1 MSKEV
6 KKKTTTTKKT
16 TTKKTTTRKP
26 TTKKGSKK
34 KVNKK
39 GFTLVEILAML
50 VILAIILAISVP
62 NITGILS
69 KQKESISLED
79 ANKLVET
86 TKIKVRTKADV
97 TLPSYNQYCN
107 IYTMNFLDTNDD
119 YSTGTNGGEYDK
131 LESFVIVKK
140 VVTDQY
146 GNPKS
151 VPVRDEYWG
160 EPKNYVKGPVTVSP
174 LSHKK
179 MVQLSEPYYED
190 ETDIVT
196 YEYYIRLYEVVDGE
210 AMGVKL
216 VKLED
221 LEKDIKSYMTTFD
234 KKVGISDVADVVT
247 VKNAIDG
254 LDTEIQCAEI
264 ERIYVSGEV
273 TIKDARD
280 DCWGAVSDR

>member
-119 YSTGTNGGEYDK
+119 YSTGSNGGEYDK

-151 VPVRDEYWG
+151 VPAREDIIRG
-160 EPKNYVKGPVTVSP
+160 ELRNYVKGPVTVSP

-179 MVQLSEPYYED
+179 MMDLDPYYED

-216 VKLED
+216 VKLEN

-264 ERIYVSGEV
+264 ERIFVSGEV

-280 DCWGAVSDR
+280 DCWSKAK